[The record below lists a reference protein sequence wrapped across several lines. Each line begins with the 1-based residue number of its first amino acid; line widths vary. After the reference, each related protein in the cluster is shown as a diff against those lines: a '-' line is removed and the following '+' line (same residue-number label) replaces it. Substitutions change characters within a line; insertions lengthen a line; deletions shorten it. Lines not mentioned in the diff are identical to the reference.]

1 MTAIESRRLGATGL
15 SVSKL
20 GFGGAP
26 IGFAA
31 GGSRAE
37 FVRLVRRACE
47 LGITFF
53 DTAPD
58 YRDSEGIIGEALADA
73 RGAGAG
79 GAGGAGGAATV
90 ATVATKVG
98 RRQELRGGEWHVT
111 EDWSRDT
118 ILRSI
123 ERSLEALRTDVLDL
137 VQLHSP
143 SIEVLRRGDA
153 QRTLELARD
162 RGLVRHV
169 GLSAD
174 GADAEVAL
182 DVGGFETLQ
191 ISYNVVVVD
200 SVTEL
205 IERASEAGLGIIVK
219 QPIANG
225 SLGQDTQR
233 ALRWLLS
240 DERLSTAIVGTTRIE
255 HLEANVA
262 AAAIGPGV
270 AQATRA

>member
-1 MTAIESRRLGATGL
+1 MSGIESRLLGATGL
-15 SVSKL
+15 SVSSL

-58 YRDSEGIIGEALADA
+58 YRDSEAIIGEALADA
-73 RGAGAG
+73 RRAG
-79 GAGGAGGAATV
+79 GVATAGTV

-111 EDWSRDT
+111 EDWSRDA

-123 ERSLEALRTDVLDL
+123 ERSLEALRTDVLEL

-182 DVGGFETLQ
+182 GVGGFETLQ
-191 ISYNVVVVD
+191 ISYNVLLED
-200 SVTEL
+200 SVGDL

-240 DERLSTAIVGTTRIE
+240 DERLSTAIVGTTRLE
-255 HLEANVA
+255 HLEDNVA
-262 AAAIGPGV
+262 AAAFRPGV
-270 AQATRA
+270 AHATRA